1 MDIWSL
7 SAREVFRKQLKLSGC
22 ADILLSV
29 HQVFNFCKCTLEFEL
44 LRGKRG
50 KKGQSL
56 KSLLYQVEIFV

>member
-7 SAREVFRKQLKLSGC
+7 SAREVVRNQLNLSGC

-29 HQVFNFCKCTLEFEL
+29 HQVLNFCKCTLKFEL
-44 LRGKRG
+44 LRMKGG
-50 KKGQSL
+50 KKVQSL